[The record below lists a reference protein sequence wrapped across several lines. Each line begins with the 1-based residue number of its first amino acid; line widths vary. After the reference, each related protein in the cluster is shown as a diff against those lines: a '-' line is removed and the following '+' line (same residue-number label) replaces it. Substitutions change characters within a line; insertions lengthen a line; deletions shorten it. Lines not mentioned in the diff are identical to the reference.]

1 MTPSPPVPDPWPP
14 GTTFET
20 LIARNRRRSRLLVVV
35 LALVGALVF
44 AAAGD
49 IAAGGGLPAGPLL
62 ALVLLGLCASG
73 IAAAASLRF
82 GSSVLLRFAGAR
94 QIERDDDPELWNVVE
109 EMAIAAGTPMPTVHL
124 IESPSLNAFAT
135 GRDPAHAS
143 IAVTSALRQELNRDE
158 LQGVVAHEMSHVR
171 HLDIRLMQLVATMAG
186 FIVLA
191 ADAARFT
198 TRGNRASR
206 ETSGTA
212 RTDGAQGGGSGT
224 AIVVMIGL
232 VLMIVAP
239 LIARM
244 LQLAISREREYL
256 ADAGAVAL
264 TRNPLGLASALR
276 RLGSSTEPLAS
287 ASRGNAHL
295 WIVNPVLHARGRD
308 DWDSVFSTHPP
319 LAERIARLDALAGGG
334 RPQPRGGGQA

>member
-1 MTPSPPVPDPWPP
+1 MTNAAPAPDPWPP

-20 LIARNRRRSRLLVVV
+20 LIVRNRRRSRLLVVV
-35 LALVGALVF
+35 LALVGSFVF

-62 ALVLLGLCASG
+62 LLVLLGLAASG
-73 IAAAASLRF
+73 VAAVASLYL
-82 GSSVLLRFAGAR
+82 GDSALLRFAGAR
-94 QIERDDDPELWNVVE
+94 RIEHGDDPELWNVVE

-124 IESPSLNAFAT
+124 IESPALNAFAT

-143 IAVTSALRQELNRDE
+143 IAITSGLRHELSRDE

-171 HLDIRLMQLVATMAG
+171 HLDIRLMQLVATLAG

-191 ADAARFT
+191 ADMARMT
-198 TRGNRASR
+198 TSGGRRATRHDSGGTDTRGAQ
-206 ETSGTA
+206 SGAGATA
-212 RTDGAQGGGSGT
+212 
-224 AIVVMIGL
+224 VVVVIGL

-239 LIARM
+239 LIARL
-244 LQLAISREREYL
+244 LQLAVSREREYL

-264 TRNPLGLASALR
+264 TRNPLGLAAALR
-276 RLGSSTEPLAS
+276 RLGGSTEPLS
-287 ASRGNAHL
+287 GASRGNAHL

-319 LAERIARLDALAGGG
+319 LAERIARIEALAG
-334 RPQPRGGGQA
+334 AS